1 VRRDGVA
8 PGSNR
13 MAKRKIN
20 VGGQEMMAE
29 DVPFEAE
36 RESWNTYILEDGT
49 TLKLKTVLAEVL
61 RVDGVYDPNTGNP
74 MYVVNANPVLSVN
87 APDKL
92 KKPKG

>member
-1 VRRDGVA
+1 
-8 PGSNR
+8 

-36 RESWNTYILEDGT
+36 REGWNTYILEDGT

-61 RVDGVYDPNTGNP
+61 RVDGVYDPSGNP
-74 MYVVNANPVLSVN
+74 MYVVNANPVVSVN
-87 APDKL
+87 APEAL
-92 KKPKG
+92 KKR